1 MRIVTVGQLRATYFK
16 YSLAGK
22 NEVPSHYL
30 PLRSFSVI
38 ECQQGLW
45 NDKSGFSSYPSII
58 IQLINNSLPPFPLDD
73 DATRAKDRPP
83 PAVLNDNHKLSARS
97 ISFVHH
103 TNTSSRVIPFVLSA
117 KSPALVL
124 LAKYQQH
131 HYFSC
136 LRIGSLVGLCTSM
149 SCWCVM
155 TSLILF
161 NLSKAVSGAAAAAAA
176 SGDQRIRLNAAGTRE

>member
-1 MRIVTVGQLRATYFK
+1 MRIVTVGQLRATYLK

-30 PLRSFSVI
+30 PLRRFSVI

-103 TNTSSRVIPFVLSA
+103 TNTSSRVIPFVLCQVS
-117 KSPALVL
+117 STRSVG
-124 LAKYQQH
+124 YQQH

-161 NLSKAVSGAAAAAAA
+161 NLSKAVSGAAAAS